1 MAPEAWG
8 AFGVM
13 FVALVG
19 LVGNLVIGKWKRD
32 DAHVE
37 RSAKAELGNAEQATG
52 QLALGFQMWEGLF
65 DAVQSRLTAAEARC
79 ESLERRLDVTE
90 GRAERAEAHAAQCE
104 QELAA
109 LRAASS

>member
-37 RSAKAELGNAEQATG
+37 RSAKAELGK
-52 QLALGFQMWEGLF
+52 LALGFQMWEGLF